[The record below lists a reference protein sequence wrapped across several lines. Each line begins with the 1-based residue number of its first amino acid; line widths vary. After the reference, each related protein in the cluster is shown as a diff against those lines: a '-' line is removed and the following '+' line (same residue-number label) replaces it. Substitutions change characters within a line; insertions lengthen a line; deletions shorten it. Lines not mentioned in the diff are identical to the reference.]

1 MKERELRMCLKGQ
14 LEYLDIDLCCLADS
28 LGTISENA
36 DKDVADIL
44 HCLARFTTGLA
55 VTVEEMIHDYCKE

>member
-14 LEYLDIDLCCLADS
+14 LEYLDSDLCS
-28 LGTISENA
+28 LSNSLDTISENA
-36 DKDVADIL
+36 DTDVADIL

-55 VTVEEMIHDYCKE
+55 VTVEEMMHDYCKE